1 MAIKTWVV
9 TAEVDM
15 DASRH
20 DTVTVKAN
28 TEHKARLMAEAA
40 FKKKGH
46 FFVGDLEIKRDM
58 DITRYKR

>member
-1 MAIKTWVV
+1 MAIKTWMV

-28 TEHKARLMAEAA
+28 TERNARIKGEEEL
-40 FKKKGH
+40 KKSH
-46 FFVGDLEIKRDM
+46 FFITDVKVELIKEA
-58 DITRYKR
+58 

>member
-1 MAIKTWVV
+1 MAIKKWIV

-28 TEHKARLMAEAA
+28 TERKARIMAEDA
-40 FKKKGH
+40 FKKRGY
-46 FFVGDLEIKRDM
+46 FFVTDLKIKPKGDD
-58 DITRYKR
+58 

>member
-28 TEHKARLMAEAA
+28 TERKARIMAEDA
-40 FKKKGH
+40 FKKRGH
-46 FFVGDLEIKRDM
+46 FFVTNLKIRMEDTKDV
-58 DITRYKR
+58 

>member
-1 MAIKTWVV
+1 MVIKEWIV

-28 TEHKARLMAEAA
+28 TERKARIMAEDA
-40 FKKKGH
+40 FKKRGH
-46 FFVGDLEIKRDM
+46 FFVTILEIRKEDTK
-58 DITRYKR
+58 DV

>member
-1 MAIKTWVV
+1 MAIKEWIV

-28 TEHKARLMAEAA
+28 TERKARIMAEDA
-40 FKKKGH
+40 FKKRGH
-46 FFVGDLEIKRDM
+46 FFVTDLKIRKEDTN
-58 DITRYKR
+58 DV

>member
-1 MAIKTWVV
+1 MAIKTWIV

-28 TEHKARLMAEAA
+28 TERKARIMAEDA
-40 FKKKGH
+40 FKKMGH
-46 FFVGDLEIKRDM
+46 FFVTNLEIRKEDTK
-58 DITRYKR
+58 DV

>member
-1 MAIKTWVV
+1 MAIKEWIV

-28 TEHKARLMAEAA
+28 TERKARIMAEDA
-40 FKKKGH
+40 FKKRGH
-46 FFVGDLEIKRDM
+46 FFVTDLKIKPKGDD
-58 DITRYKR
+58 